1 VKFLPLL
8 LLLGATAARAALDAE
23 GVALGASEADVKKQ
37 YPSAYCKPLEWPSR
51 AADRRCDDGK
61 GRFAGASVRITF
73 YLKKDAV
80 EAFEVRFSRRDAE
93 RIAAALA
100 GRYGKPAFEER
111 DGKGIRLEWRQRPP
125 GAHAQPVRA
134 VFSWGADKRRGQ
146 LLVARG
152 DFEAEIYEVR

>member
-1 VKFLPLL
+1 VKLLPLL
-8 LLLGATAARAALDAE
+8 LLLAATSARAALDAE
-23 GVALGASEADVKKQ
+23 GVAIGASEADVKKQ

-80 EAFEVRFSRRDAE
+80 EAFDVRFSRRDAE

-100 GRYGKPAFEER
+100 ERYGKPASEER
-111 DGKGIRLEWRQRPP
+111 DGKGIRLEWREK
-125 GAHAQPVRA
+125 PVRA
-134 VFSWGADKRRGQ
+134 LFTWGADKGRGQ
-146 LLVARG
+146 LLVSRG
-152 DFEAEIYEVR
+152 DFEAEIYKVR